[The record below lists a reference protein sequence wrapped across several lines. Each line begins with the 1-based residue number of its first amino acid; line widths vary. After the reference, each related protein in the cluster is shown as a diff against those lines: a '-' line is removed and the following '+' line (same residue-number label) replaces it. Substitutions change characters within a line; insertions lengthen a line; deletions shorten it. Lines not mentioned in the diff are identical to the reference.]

1 MSKENTQEEQDD
13 DMPLDATTKKDD
25 SEEKGNSGNTN
36 SFSTDEEAGSAEGD
50 NENIQQNKLKEMV
63 SRIEYC

>member
-36 SFSTDEEAGSAEGD
+36 SFSTDEETGSAEGD
-50 NENIQQNKLKEMV
+50 NENIQQNKLKETV

>member
-1 MSKENTQEEQDD
+1 
-13 DMPLDATTKKDD
+13 MPLDATTKKDD